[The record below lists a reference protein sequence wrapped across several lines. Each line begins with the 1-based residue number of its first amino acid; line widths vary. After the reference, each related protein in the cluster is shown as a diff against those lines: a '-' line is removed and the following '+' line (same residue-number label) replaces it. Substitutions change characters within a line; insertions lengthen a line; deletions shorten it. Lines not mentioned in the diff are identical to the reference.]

1 MNTFHVTAIG
11 NRYGVLRIERHIE
24 ADKPSQAA
32 QEAYWLAEVMG
43 VHVTSVIIR
52 AKKEHGWGSITVMSP
67 DDLRAPFYGAQATA
81 RTASINARHLPADE
95 RQRVTAMVQGNEIR
109 GLVGYGSVALDCAS
123 IDPADIEDEL
133 PVLSTLIQ
141 IAGDESVA
149 WLAFTEDGDVI
160 ESGKIYPE

>member
-1 MNTFHVTAIG
+1 MNTFHITTIG

-24 ADKPSQAA
+24 AEKPSQAA

-43 VHVTSVIIR
+43 VRVTSIIIR

-81 RTASINARHLPADE
+81 RTATINARHLPADE
-95 RQRVTAMVQGNEIR
+95 RQRVTTMVQGNELR
-109 GLVGYGSVALDCAS
+109 GLIGYGSVALGCCIS
-123 IDPADIEDEL
+123 PEDIEDEL

-141 IAGDESVA
+141 IANDESVD
-149 WLAFTEDGDVI
+149 WLAFAEDGDVI
-160 ESGKIYPE
+160 EGGTIYPE